1 MKRITTISILI
12 ITIALTAF
20 STTPKLNTYKK
31 INWQKA
37 EKNYLFALT
46 SENVGVRQSATNFIA
61 EYQLTGAL
69 QPLIDV
75 LQTDKVEQLR
85 MAAAVA
91 LVQLGLE
98 RGIDAVKDAAIYDG
112 SEKVAK
118 FCERLVNTNSEKLSL
133 R

>member
-1 MKRITTISILI
+1 MKRILTISTLVL
-12 ITIALTAF
+12 TIALSAL

-31 INWQKA
+31 VDWQKV
-37 EKNYLFALT
+37 EKNYVVALA
-46 SENVGVRQSATNFIA
+46 SENVGVRQSATYFIA
-61 EYQLTGAL
+61 EYQLTGAV

-85 MAAAVA
+85 MAAALA

-98 RGIDAVKDAAIYDG
+98 QGVDAVKDAAIYDG

-118 FCERLVNTNSEKLSL
+118 FCEQLINSNSEKLSL